1 MSGGFSGSRP
11 RRGLGQSL
19 PRMPNCSPLRSS
31 LLGWFAQCSE
41 QVKTEMEEGQV
52 TLVDLR
58 EPAEREQTGS
68 VPGAVEAPRGM
79 LEFWADPTTPYH
91 RQEFDPNKRVILHCA
106 SGGRSAL
113 AAATLQEMGYTDV
126 AHMDGGITAWKEAG
140 LPTE

>member
-1 MSGGFSGSRP
+1 
-11 RRGLGQSL
+11 
-19 PRMPNCSPLRSS
+19 
-31 LLGWFAQCSE
+31 
-41 QVKTEMEEGQV
+41 
-52 TLVDLR
+52 
-58 EPAEREQTGS
+58 
-68 VPGAVEAPRGM
+68 M

-126 AHMDGGITAWKEAG
+126 AHVDGGITAWKEAG

>member
-1 MSGGFSGSRP
+1 
-11 RRGLGQSL
+11 
-19 PRMPNCSPLRSS
+19 

-68 VPGAVEAPRGM
+68 VPGAVKAPRGM